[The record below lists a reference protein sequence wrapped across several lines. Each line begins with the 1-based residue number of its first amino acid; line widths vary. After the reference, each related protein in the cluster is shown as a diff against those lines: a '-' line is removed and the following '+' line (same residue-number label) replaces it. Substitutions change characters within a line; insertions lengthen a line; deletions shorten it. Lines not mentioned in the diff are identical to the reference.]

1 MRQIFIFPALIVSS
15 HEFIF
20 NFFYFV
26 AIVRRQSHRCRRR
39 RRRRRRNCRRRRR
52 RCQRWLRLT
61 FLVAVADVAE

>member
-26 AIVRRQSHRCRRR
+26 AIVRRQSHRRRR
-39 RRRRRRNCRRRRR
+39 RRRQRRRNCHRRR

-61 FLVAVADVAE
+61 FLVAVTDVAE